1 MTEDFNVNKRIKEL
15 CEKYGFSYYELAKRS
30 EIPYSTL
37 NTMLLKENQPSLST
51 LRKLCSGFGI
61 TLLQFFNT
69 EEVPVTLSEQQK
81 KCLTLFDGLN
91 KEEQEL
97 VFAYMKGLLH
107 QI

>member
-1 MTEDFNVNKRIKEL
+1 MSADCNVNERIKQL
-15 CEKYGFSYYELAKRS
+15 CKERHISYYELAKRS

-69 EEVPVTLSEQQK
+69 EDTPVALSGAQK
-81 KCLTLFDGLN
+81 ECLALFDVLTP
-91 KEEQEL
+91 EEQAL
-97 VFAYMKGLLH
+97 AIAYMKGMSHRL
-107 QI
+107 